1 MLKVDR
7 LGKVP
12 DIPRFN
18 SWLKLEV
25 KFCFTVFPQ
34 LKPKRVLGSTETQQW
49 YQSTALPL
57 IDFLKVIT
65 YAN

>member
-1 MLKVDR
+1 MGSDAKGMLKVDR

-25 KFCFTVFPQ
+25 KFLFYG
-34 LKPKRVLGSTETQQW
+34 LS
-49 YQSTALPL
+49 A
-57 IDFLKVIT
+57 
-65 YAN
+65 A